1 MHLEKDIRSTVFIIF
16 NEVKETMN
24 KGQKKIMKTMKKGNQ
39 TNPEAENTVTEM
51 KSSLQG
57 VQGHI

>member
-1 MHLEKDIRSTVFIIF
+1 
-16 NEVKETMN
+16 
-24 KGQKKIMKTMKKGNQ
+24 MKTMKKGNQ
-39 TNPEAENTVTEM
+39 ANSEPENTVTEM